1 MVWGVTRKK
10 TNITEILSRWR
21 NGDTNALDELA
32 PLVMQD
38 LRQLAVHSLRGPEAH
53 GIQVTE
59 LVNEFY
65 AVVSDEAKKPSRTWH
80 SRKQFFAF
88 AGKSMRNLMLSALR
102 KQKAQKR
109 GGDQQRVPLDDVL
122 NQDHDPDQVLR
133 IGDALEDLER
143 LDPLQARIVDLR
155 FFVGLNQ
162 DEAADALEIGKAELR
177 TQWEIARMWLRQAL
191 THD

>member
-1 MVWGVTRKK
+1 MTKRK
-10 TNITEILSRWR
+10 TNITEILGRWR
-21 NGDTNALDELA
+21 DGDAQALDELA

-65 AVVSDEAKKPSRTWH
+65 AVVADDAKKPSRTWH

-88 AGKSMRNLMLSALR
+88 AGKSMRHLMLSALR
-102 KQKAQKR
+102 KQKTIKR
-109 GGDQQRVPLDDVL
+109 GGDLHRVPLDDVL
-122 NQDHDPDQVLR
+122 NQNHDPDQVLR

-155 FFVGLNQ
+155 FFVGLTQ
-162 DEAADALEIGKAELR
+162 DETADALEIGKVQLR

-191 THD
+191 AHD